1 MTNADLN
8 TFLDRWVM
16 KTKGYSH
23 SVFWREGITL
33 FQQVQ
38 EIILGP
44 ILVSSQQTA
53 GACIISS
60 ELQWLFIVETT
71 AADAATLYWG
81 LYCSFLM
88 QMTQTYEGALFGS
101 WSFLF
106 IVSTVLSTQKEGRE
120 KKRRAQKDAWSCRWK
135 NGERSKE
142 DRDSRTQ
149 YPTSPTVFVILFYC
163 FPFLCIKPAVSLSHF
178 IRQADAK
185 TWRRISRMAV

>member
-60 ELQWLFIVETT
+60 ELQRLFIVETT

-81 LYCSFLM
+81 LYCSFLCKWLRHM
-88 QMTQTYEGALFGS
+88 KGQFLEAGAFCLLF
-101 WSFLF
+101 L
-106 IVSTVLSTQKEGRE
+106 LYYQLKKKEE
-120 KKRRAQKDAWSCRWK
+120 KK
-135 NGERSKE
+135 KE
-142 DRDSRTQ
+142 EPRKMLDLVDE
-149 YPTSPTVFVILFYC
+149 
-163 FPFLCIKPAVSLSHF
+163 
-178 IRQADAK
+178 
-185 TWRRISRMAV
+185 RMARGAKRIETPGHNTLQVLQYLSYCSIASPFSALSLHFLYLIL

>member
-53 GACIISS
+53 GAYIISS

-88 QMTQTYEGALFGS
+88 QMTQTYEGAVFGS

-106 IVSTVLSTQKEGRE
+106 IVSTVLSTQRRRKRKKKEE
-120 KKRRAQKDAWSCRWK
+120 PKKLLDLVD
-135 NGERSKE
+135 E
-142 DRDSRTQ
+142 
-149 YPTSPTVFVILFYC
+149 
-163 FPFLCIKPAVSLSHF
+163 
-178 IRQADAK
+178 
-185 TWRRISRMAV
+185 RMARGAKRIETPGHNTLQVLQYLSYCSIASPFSALSLQFLYLIL